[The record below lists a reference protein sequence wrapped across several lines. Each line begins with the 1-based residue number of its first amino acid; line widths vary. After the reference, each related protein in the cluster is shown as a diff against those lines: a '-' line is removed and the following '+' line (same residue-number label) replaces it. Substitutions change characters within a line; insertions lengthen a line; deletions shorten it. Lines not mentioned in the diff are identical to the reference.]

1 MAGDRPAETFGWPS
15 PNFADFD
22 GDGDLDLLCGEF
34 LDGFTYFENVGTR
47 REPRYAPGRRL
58 KAPDGTPLVMDLQMI
73 TPTAIDWDGDG
84 DLDLIVGDEDG
95 RVALVENTGKLVATG
110 LPQFLAAAVL
120 PAGGRRGQVRG
131 ARHPD
136 RPPTGTAT
144 GTPTSSAA
152 TPPVTSRSSRT

>member
-1 MAGDRPAETFGWPS
+1 MAGDRPVETFGWPS

-95 RVALVENTGKLVATG
+95 RVALVENTGKLADRT
-110 LPQFLAAAVL
+110 AAV
-120 PAGGRRGQVRG
+120 PRRRG
-131 ARHPD
+131 
-136 RPPTGTAT
+136 
-144 GTPTSSAA
+144 TSSRRP
-152 TPPVTSRSSRT
+152 TR